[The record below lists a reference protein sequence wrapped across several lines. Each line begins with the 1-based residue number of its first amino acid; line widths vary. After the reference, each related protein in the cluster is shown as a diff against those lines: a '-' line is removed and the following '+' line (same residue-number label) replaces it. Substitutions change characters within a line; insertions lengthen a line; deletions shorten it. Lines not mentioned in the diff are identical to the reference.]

1 MDNQKNGRRYI
12 SHHILPAASNLLGL
26 CFVILS
32 FIKVSKLG
40 AETVIDD
47 VLVAPILMFM
57 ISCVFSYVSIRSTH
71 EADVWERTA
80 DYFFLLGL
88 SFLTIIS
95 LIVVFELVH

>member
-32 FIKVSKLG
+32 FIKISKFG

-47 VLVAPILMFM
+47 FLVAPILMFM
-57 ISCVFSYVSIRSTH
+57 ISSIFSYVSIRSTRK
-71 EADVWERTA
+71 ADISERIA
-80 DYFFLLGL
+80 DYFFLIGL